1 MEESNG
7 LIKLDNVFIIT
18 GPTAV
23 GKTSVAIELAKKLN
37 GEIISADSMQ
47 VYKYMDIGTAKPTEV
62 EKQGIRH
69 YLIDEVCPDE
79 EFSVVM
85 YQEKAMVYIKRI
97 LGRGK
102 APIVTG
108 GTGLYIDSLVGNIR
122 YPEAKPDEE
131 LREELKKLAELKGN
145 EYLHR
150 ILVKIDPV
158 TAKRIHVNDI
168 RRIIRALEVFE
179 RTGKSLT
186 YHEEKSREEPPPYRF
201 HQYGLIMQRDFLYE
215 RINKRA
221 EKMMEMGLLEE
232 TEKLIEMGYEKCKPM
247 EGLGYKEMR
256 WYIKGRVT
264 LNEAIELLKRNT
276 RRYAKRQMT
285 WFRGKKDIE
294 WIEVDKCCEPGTLS
308 EKVLKHIA
316 SAGIIL

>member
-1 MEESNG
+1 
-7 LIKLDNVFIIT
+7 
-18 GPTAV
+18 
-23 GKTSVAIELAKKLN
+23 
-37 GEIISADSMQ
+37 
-47 VYKYMDIGTAKPTEV
+47 
-62 EKQGIRH
+62 
-69 YLIDEVCPDE
+69 
-79 EFSVVM
+79 M

-131 LREELKKLAELKGN
+131 LREELKILAELKGN

-186 YHEEKSREEPPPYRF
+186 YHEEN
-201 HQYGLIMQRDFLYE
+201 QG
-215 RINKRA
+215 RA
-221 EKMMEMGLLEE
+221 A
-232 TEKLIEMGYEKCKPM
+232 
-247 EGLGYKEMR
+247 
-256 WYIKGRVT
+256 
-264 LNEAIELLKRNT
+264 AIQVSSIWSD
-276 RRYAKRQMT
+276 YAKDFYTR
-285 WFRGKKDIE
+285 E
-294 WIEVDKCCEPGTLS
+294 
-308 EKVLKHIA
+308 
-316 SAGIIL
+316 